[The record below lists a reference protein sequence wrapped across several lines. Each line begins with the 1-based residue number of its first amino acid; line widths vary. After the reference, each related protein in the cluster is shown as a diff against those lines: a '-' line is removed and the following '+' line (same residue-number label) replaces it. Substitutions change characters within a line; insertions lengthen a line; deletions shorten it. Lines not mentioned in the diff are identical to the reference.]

1 MRIHGFIGII
11 LATFLVSCSGLPLS
25 GEQNSN
31 LTLIEKDAFN
41 VSVPKNWAPAQ
52 KQDLPTPKNG
62 SISLAY
68 ISSDVVNGFSNNF
81 IVLSEKLDGIINSK
95 KYSEIN
101 NIQTTKNYLE
111 YTKIL
116 ESDITFPD
124 SDEGKTYGFEA
135 RYNQTTPR
143 KKFLQTAKVCGN
155 TVHLLTITLSLDK
168 KLDPYIPILESFT
181 CKK

>member
-1 MRIHGFIGII
+1 MRIYTIIG
-11 LATFLVSCSGLPLS
+11 LLSLFFLTSCTGLPTT

-31 LTLIEKDAFN
+31 LTLIEKETFS

-62 SISLAY
+62 VISLAY
-68 ISSDVVNGFSNNF
+68 VSADVVSGFSNNF
-81 IVLSEKLDGIINSK
+81 IVLSEKLDWIIHSK

-111 YTKIL
+111 YTKII
-116 ESDITFPD
+116 ESDIVFPD
-124 SDEGKTYGFEA
+124 SDEGKIYGFEA